1 VKLLTKKDVARY
13 LRVSVR
19 TVERMVN
26 RGELRE
32 PIRYS
37 LRTLRW
43 RLEDLQACSLLV
55 EDVGTE
61 SISKARSEVVAAEA
75 A

>member
-1 VKLLTKKDVARY
+1 MKLLTKKDVARY